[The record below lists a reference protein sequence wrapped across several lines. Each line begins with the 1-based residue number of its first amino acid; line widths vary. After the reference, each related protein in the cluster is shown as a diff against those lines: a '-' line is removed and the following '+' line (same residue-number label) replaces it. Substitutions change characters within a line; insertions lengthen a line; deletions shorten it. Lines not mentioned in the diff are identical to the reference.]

1 VVVTMDEYFHSVRL
15 IANRCKGCVSCTKRC
30 PTEAIRIR
38 GGKAHIIESR
48 CIDCGE
54 CIRHCSSHAKT
65 AITDSFVDLERYKIN
80 IALPAPTL
88 YAQFPLE
95 FSIETILGG
104 LLKLGFDEVCEVARG
119 AELVSLIIKDY
130 LNRKD
135 IKRPAISTACPAVVR
150 LIQVKFPELI
160 ENLVTIDAP
169 VEVAA
174 RVARAECTRK
184 YHLNADE
191 VGVWFITPCP
201 AKMTACKQPLG
212 CEKSNITG
220 AIAISQIYGDLLKA
234 LPHADKKTNCNLAS
248 WVGIGWAIA
257 GGETSAVEV
266 DNKLVV
272 HEINNVSN
280 VLEQVAIGK
289 LNDIDYIETLA
300 CAGGCIGGPLTVEN
314 RFVAETRM
322 KQRMQ
327 KIKDEYQVLG
337 KRPLMEYQ
345 KEKLGIKEWQAIEP
359 RPIMLLD
366 EDILKAMNKVE
377 LIEKTLESLP
387 GLDCGSC
394 GSPNCR
400 ALAEDIAQGRAT
412 ETDCL
417 FKLRERV
424 RDLAQEMMGLA
435 EKLPPPLDKDSEESE
450 ESEESGKKEE
460 CEVCG

>member
-1 VVVTMDEYFHSVRL
+1 MMDEYFHSVRL
-15 IANRCKGCVSCTKRC
+15 IESRCKGCVSCAKRC

-65 AITDSFVDLERYKIN
+65 AVTDSLVDLERYKIN

-95 FSIETILGG
+95 YSIETILGG
-104 LLKLGFDEVCEVARG
+104 LLNVGFDEVCEVAHG
-119 AELVSLIIKDY
+119 AEVVSLMIKDY
-130 LNRKD
+130 LKRKD

-150 LIQVKFPELI
+150 FIQVKFPELI

-174 RVARAECTRK
+174 RIARMECRQK
-184 YHLNADE
+184 YHLNDEE

-201 AKMTACKQPLG
+201 AKMTAFKQPLG
-212 CEKSNITG
+212 CKKSNITG
-220 AIAISQIYGDLLKA
+220 AIAISQIYGDLLKV
-234 LPHADKKTNCNLAS
+234 LPQADKKPHCNLAS

-266 DNKLVV
+266 SNKLVV

-280 VLEQVAIGK
+280 VLEQVTLGK
-289 LNDIDYIETLA
+289 LDDVDYIETLA
-300 CAGGCIGGPLTVEN
+300 CAGGCIGGPLAVEN
-314 RFVAETRM
+314 RFVAEVRM
-322 KQRMQ
+322 KQRMK
-327 KIKDEYQVLG
+327 KIKDEYQVAG
-337 KRPLMEYQ
+337 RGPLTEYPI
-345 KEKLGIKEWQAIEP
+345 EKLGFKEWQDIKP

-377 LIEKTLESLP
+377 LIEKKLESLP

-400 ALAEDIAQGRAT
+400 ALAEDIAQGRAS

-424 RDLAQEMMGLA
+424 RDLAQEMIALA
-435 EKLPPPLDKDSEESE
+435 EKLPPSLDKESKNSKGSE
-450 ESEESGKKEE
+450 
-460 CEVCG
+460 

>member
-1 VVVTMDEYFHSVRL
+1 MDEYFHSVRL
-15 IANRCKGCVSCTKRC
+15 IASRCKGCVNCTKRC

-38 GGKAHIIESR
+38 GGKAQIIESR

-54 CIRHCSSHAKT
+54 CIRHCSSHAK
-65 AITDSFVDLERYKIN
+65 AAVTDSLADLALYKIN
-80 IALPAPTL
+80 IALPAPSL
-88 YAQFPLE
+88 YAQFSLE
-95 FSIETILGG
+95 FSIKTLLGG
-104 LLKLGFDEVCEVARG
+104 LLKLGFDEVFEVARG
-119 AELVSLIIKDY
+119 AEIVSLMIKEY
-130 LNRKD
+130 LTRQD

-174 RVARAECTRK
+174 QLVRAECTQK
-184 YHLNADE
+184 YHLTADE

-212 CEKSNITG
+212 SEKSNITG
-220 AIAISQIYGDLLKA
+220 AIAISQIYGDLLKV
-234 LPHADKKTNCNLAS
+234 LSQADEKVDCNSAS

-266 DNKLVV
+266 GNKLVV
-272 HEINNVSN
+272 HEINNVSS
-280 VLEQVAIGK
+280 VLEQVAMGK

-314 RFVAETRM
+314 RFVAEARM
-322 KQRMQ
+322 KQRME
-327 KIKDEYQVLG
+327 KIKNEYQVSG
-337 KRPLMEYQ
+337 RSPLTEYHND
-345 KEKLGIKEWQAIEP
+345 ELRMSEWQAIEP
-359 RPIMLLD
+359 RPILLLD
-366 EDILKAMNKVE
+366 ENILKAMEKVE
-377 LIEKTLESLP
+377 LIEKILDGLP

-394 GSPNCR
+394 GSPHCK
-400 ALAEDIAQGRAT
+400 ALAEDIAQGRAS

-424 RDLAQEMMGLA
+424 RDLAQEMIALA
-435 EKLPPPLDKDSEESE
+435 EKLPPSLAKESEKSEE
-450 ESEESGKKEE
+450 
-460 CEVCG
+460 

>member
-1 VVVTMDEYFHSVRL
+1 MAESFHSVRL
-15 IANRCKGCVSCTKRC
+15 IASRCKGCVNCTKRC

-38 GGKAHIIESR
+38 GGKAQIIESR

-54 CIRHCSSHAKT
+54 CIRRCSSHAKT
-65 AITDSFVDLERYKIN
+65 AVTDSLWDLARYKIN

-88 YAQFPLE
+88 YAQFAVE
-95 FSIETILGG
+95 ISIETILGG
-104 LLKLGFDEVCEVARG
+104 LLRLGFDEVFEVAKG
-119 AELVSLIIKDY
+119 AEILSLPIKEY
-130 LNRKD
+130 LSSKD
-135 IKRPAISTACPAVVR
+135 TKKPAISSACPAVVR

-160 ENLVTIDAP
+160 ENLVPIDAP

-174 RVARAECTRK
+174 RVARAEYSK
-184 YHLNADE
+184 KHHLHADE

-212 CEKSNITG
+212 LEKSNITG
-220 AIAISQIYGDLLKA
+220 AIAISQIYGDLLKVLSQVNA
-234 LPHADKKTNCNLAS
+234 KADYNAAS
-248 WVGIGWAIA
+248 WIGIGWAIA
-257 GGETSAVEV
+257 GGETAEIEDVK
-266 DNKLVV
+266 KLVV

-280 VLEQVAIGK
+280 VLEQVSIGK

-327 KIKDEYQVLG
+327 KLKNEYQSAEDSLYRDYYHDVSEVNE
-337 KRPLMEYQ
+337 RRV
-345 KEKLGIKEWQAIEP
+345 IEP
-359 RPIMLLD
+359 RPLMLLD
-366 EDILKAMNKVE
+366 ENIFKAMDKVE
-377 LIEKTLESLP
+377 LIEITLKSLP

-394 GSPNCR
+394 GSPNCK
-400 ALAEDIAQGRAT
+400 ALAEDIVQGRAS

-424 RDLAQEMMGLA
+424 RDLAQEMIGLA
-435 EKLPPPLDKDSEESE
+435 EKLPPPLDKESAEE
-450 ESEESGKKEE
+450 
-460 CEVCG
+460 

>member
-1 VVVTMDEYFHSVRL
+1 MDEYFHSVRL
-15 IANRCKGCVSCTKRC
+15 ITSRCKGCVNCTKSC

-38 GGKAHIIESR
+38 GGKAQIIESR

-54 CIRHCSSHAKT
+54 CIRHCSRHAKT
-65 AITDSFVDLERYKIN
+65 AVTDSLADLARYKIN
-80 IALPAPTL
+80 VALPAPSL

-95 FSIETILGG
+95 FSIETILGA
-104 LLKLGFDEVCEVARG
+104 LLKLGFDEVFEVARG
-119 AELVSLIIKDY
+119 AEIVSLIIKDY
-130 LNRKD
+130 LKRTD

-174 RVARAECTRK
+174 QLVRAECSQK

-191 VGVWFITPCP
+191 IGVWFITPCP
-201 AKMTACKQPLG
+201 AKMTAFKQPLG
-212 CEKSNITG
+212 IKKSNITG

-234 LPHADKKTNCNLAS
+234 LSQAEVKIDCNLAS

-272 HEINNVSN
+272 HEIHNVSS
-280 VLEQVAIGK
+280 VLEQVSMGK

-314 RFVAETRM
+314 RFVSETRM

-327 KIKDEYQVLG
+327 KMKAEYQISG
-337 KRPLMEYQ
+337 RSPLTEYH
-345 KEKLGIKEWQAIEP
+345 KEEFGINEWQAIEP

-366 EDILKAMNKVE
+366 EDILKAMNKVD

-394 GSPNCR
+394 GSPNCK
-400 ALAEDIAQGRAT
+400 AMAEDIAQGRAS

-424 RDLAQEMMGLA
+424 RDLAKEMIALA
-435 EKLPPPLDKDSEESE
+435 EKLPPPLEKESE
-450 ESEESGKKEE
+450 ESEE
-460 CEVCG
+460 

>member
-1 VVVTMDEYFHSVRL
+1 MDEYFHSVRL
-15 IANRCKGCVSCTKRC
+15 IASRCKGCVNCTKRC

-38 GGKAHIIESR
+38 GGKAQIIESR

-54 CIRHCSSHAKT
+54 CIRRCSSHAKT
-65 AITDSFVDLERYKIN
+65 AVTDSLADLARYKIN

-95 FSIETILGG
+95 FSIENILNG
-104 LLKLGFDEVCEVARG
+104 LLKLGFNEVFEVAKG
-119 AELVSLIIKDY
+119 AELLSRPIKDY
-130 LNRKD
+130 LNHKD
-135 IKRPAISTACPAVVR
+135 TKKPVISSACPAVVR

-160 ENLVTIDAP
+160 ENLVPIDAP
-169 VEVAA
+169 FEVAA

-201 AKMTACKQPLG
+201 AKMTACKQSLG
-212 CEKSNITG
+212 SEKSNITG

-234 LPHADKKTNCNLAS
+234 LSQIDKKSKKNYSSAS
-248 WVGIGWAIA
+248 WAGISWAVA
-257 GGETSAVEV
+257 GGETSDIEDVR
-266 DNKLVV
+266 KMVV
-272 HEINNVSN
+272 HEINNVSS
-280 VLEQVAIGK
+280 VLEQVSMGK

-322 KQRMQ
+322 KQRM
-327 KIKDEYQVLG
+327 KKLKEEYQG
-337 KRPLMEYQ
+337 TDGSPDKDYQ
-345 KEKLGIKEWQAIEP
+345 NESGVTERRVIEP
-359 RPIMLLD
+359 RPLMLLD
-366 EDILKAMNKVE
+366 ENISKAMDKVE
-377 LIEKTLESLP
+377 LIEKILESLP

-394 GSPNCR
+394 GSPNCK
-400 ALAEDIAQGRAT
+400 ALAEDIAQGRAS

-424 RDLAQEMMGLA
+424 RDLAQEMIGLA
-435 EKLPPPLDKDSEESE
+435 EKLPPPLDKEPE
-450 ESEESGKKEE
+450 K
-460 CEVCG
+460 

>member
-1 VVVTMDEYFHSVRL
+1 MDEYFHSVRL
-15 IANRCKGCVSCTKRC
+15 IASRCKGCVNCTKRC

-38 GGKAHIIESR
+38 GGKAQIIESR

-54 CIRHCSSHAKT
+54 CIRHCARHAKT
-65 AITDSFVDLERYKIN
+65 AVTDSLADLARYKIN
-80 IALPAPTL
+80 VALPAPTL
-88 YAQFPLE
+88 YTQFPLD
-95 FSIETILGG
+95 FSIENILAG
-104 LLKLGFDEVCEVARG
+104 LLKLGFDEVFEVARG
-119 AELVSLIIKDY
+119 AEIVSLIIKDY
-130 LNRKD
+130 LKRKD
-135 IKRPAISTACPAVVR
+135 IRRPAISTACPAVVR

-174 RVARAECTRK
+174 QLVRAECAQK

-212 CEKSNITG
+212 SEKSNITG
-220 AIAISQIYGDLLKA
+220 AIAMSQIYGKLLKA
-234 LPHADKKTNCNLAS
+234 LSQADVKADYNSAS
-248 WVGIGWAIA
+248 WIGIGWAIA

-266 DNKLVV
+266 KNKLVV
-272 HEINNVSN
+272 HEINNVSSL
-280 VLEQVAIGK
+280 LEQVSMGK

-314 RFVAETRM
+314 RFVSETRM

-327 KIKDEYQVLG
+327 KMKDEYQISG
-337 KRPLMEYQ
+337 RSPLAEYH
-345 KEKLGIKEWQAIEP
+345 KEQLGINEWKTIEP

-377 LIEKTLESLP
+377 LIEKILESLP

-394 GSPNCR
+394 GSPNCK
-400 ALAEDIAQGRAT
+400 AMAEDIAQGRGS

-424 RDLAQEMMGLA
+424 RDLAKEMIALA
-435 EKLPPPLDKDSEESE
+435 EKLPPSLDKESE
-450 ESEESGKKEE
+450 E
-460 CEVCG
+460 